1 MINFSK
7 KELEILKKNL
17 IWIIICLLVV
27 SAFFYISNERI
38 KKAEADAEKI
48 VSEVKEEIKEKEEEI
63 LNHKETIEEL
73 TTALKERKNITYYT
87 ISDGEYSQAM
97 KILSDIYLLIEN
109 KDFEKAKKELSKFD
123 TSTFDDT
130 VINFKKALTDLIK

>member
-48 VSEVKEEIKEKEEEI
+48 VSEVMEEIKEKEEEI